1 MEPAGLFIVGI
12 ILVLVVGIIFS
23 NQKKK
28 KE

>member
-1 MEPAGLFIVGI
+1 MEAAGLFIVGI